1 MQRRSKVFWSVS
13 GPIPF
18 GVAIALVSRSCSR
31 ISLVLSTRTLFF
43 FCAAAEVLQPSSCA
57 DIELCRAGTV
67 GLSRETIRSLSI
79 ASCLVLLLSFL
90 TDGSGRWSMWC
101 VRVVLFD
108 ISSH

>member
-31 ISLVLSTRTLFF
+31 RGRFFF